1 MGKEHFPVRI
11 EELSP
16 DMGEV
21 QVTLNRDR
29 AKVVGS
35 PNYDDD
41 EAPAPNVQRTMLT
54 YYGYAT

>member
-1 MGKEHFPVRI
+1 MG
-11 EELSP
+11 
-16 DMGEV
+16 DV

-41 EAPAPNVQRTMLT
+41 EAPAPNVQRTTLT